1 MKLKKWLPTLRKLN
15 CHIVFAT
22 QSPKSVVSSPISH
35 TILDN
40 CATNIYFAN
49 PQAKPEHYIEGFN
62 LTESEFAC
70 IRENEPQS
78 RLFLYKQGHES
89 ALGKLNLGH
98 LKDLLKIMS
107 GTQAT
112 VNLLTHIREE
122 VGDDPK
128 VWLPIFLNRSAGK

>member
-1 MKLKKWLPTLRKLN
+1 M
-15 CHIVFAT
+15 FAT
-22 QSPKSVVSSPISH
+22 QSPKSVAGSPISH

-40 CATNIYFAN
+40 CATNIYFSN
-49 PQAKPEHYIEGFN
+49 PQGKPEHYIDGFN

-112 VNLLTHIREE
+112 VNLLSSIREA
-122 VGDDPK
+122 VGNDPK
-128 VWLPIFLNRSAGK
+128 IWLPIFLKRSE